1 MVIDTKPLEEA
12 KTVTQKNSEISPV
25 NKVVIE
31 TESVQREVKLPPP
44 VAKKPKMKGK
54 ETESSEKTEQTAGQ
68 EELTENVMGKGDL
81 NQIPLKY
88 YKDFK
93 SC

>member
-1 MVIDTKPLEEA
+1 M
-12 KTVTQKNSEISPV
+12 TQNNSETSPV

-68 EELTENVMGKGDL
+68 EELPENVMDGAEKTNGTAGTVEEGSS
-81 NQIPLKY
+81 P
-88 YKDFK
+88 
-93 SC
+93 ST